1 MRKHVLAIVLVA
13 SLLQFASCSDDHD
26 PKPTVARGAGRVKI
40 VYDDAGI
47 KPENRDVVKQIR
59 DSGVFDRL
67 ADRATKTLALP
78 HDLEVKV
85 SDNVPFDDPSTDV
98 EGRTIFWPAGWLN
111 TARMLLAEFVPEV
124 IRDKGVPKAIGA
136 QNFTPDTLNIWA
148 NQFILGHEL
157 GHALIHQLTI
167 PMTGMEEDS
176 ADGFATF
183 FTIIDKETGP
193 NAALGAAVLFD
204 AFAAKKP
211 NVTMED
217 FSSDHP
223 VVQQRIFN
231 FLSAVVGSDPQKL
244 ENSLVTDGYVPK
256 TRAPLCRK
264 EWTQLN
270 YGWWKVFESHIADTY
285 KEEADAARAQAR
297 KDLDEENAAL
307 PGKIREL
314 RRQQGSG

>member
-1 MRKHVLAIVLVA
+1 
-13 SLLQFASCSDDHD
+13 
-26 PKPTVARGAGRVKI
+26 
-40 VYDDAGI
+40 
-47 KPENRDVVKQIR
+47 
-59 DSGVFDRL
+59 
-67 ADRATKTLALP
+67 
-78 HDLEVKV
+78 
-85 SDNVPFDDPSTDV
+85 
-98 EGRTIFWPAGWLN
+98 
-111 TARMLLAEFVPEV
+111 
-124 IRDKGVPKAIGA
+124 
-136 QNFTPDTLNIWA
+136 
-148 NQFILGHEL
+148 
-157 GHALIHQLTI
+157 
-167 PMTGMEEDS
+167 MEEDS

-244 ENSLVTDGYVPK
+244 ENSLVKDGYVPK

-270 YGWWKVFESHIADTY
+270 YGWWKVLEPHIADTY

-297 KDLDEENAAL
+297 KDLDEEHAAL

-314 RRQQGSG
+314 RQQQGSG

>member
-1 MRKHVLAIVLVA
+1 MREHVLPIILVA
-13 SLLQFASCSDDHD
+13 SLLQLVSCSGNEDAHQA
-26 PKPTVARGAGRVKI
+26 VARGNGQVKI

-47 KPENRDVVKQIR
+47 KLENRIVVKLIR
-59 DSGVFDRL
+59 ESRVFERL
-67 ADRATKTLALP
+67 AERATKTLALP
-78 HDLEVKV
+78 HDLVVKV
-85 SDNVPFDDPSTDV
+85 SDDVPFDDPTTEVD
-98 EGRTIFWPAGWLN
+98 GKMIFWPAEWLN
-111 TARMLLAEFVPEV
+111 RTRMLLVQVVPEV
-124 IRDKGVPKAIGA
+124 IRDKGVPKAIGT

-157 GHALIHQLTI
+157 GHALIHQLTL
-167 PMTGMEEDS
+167 PMSGMEEDS

-204 AFAAKKP
+204 AFAAKKS

-231 FLSAVVGSDPQKL
+231 FLCAVVGSDPQKL

-256 TRAPLCRK
+256 GRAGLCRK

-270 YGWWKVFESHIADTY
+270 YGWWKVLEPHIATTY

-297 KDLDEENAAL
+297 RELDEENAAL
-307 PGKIREL
+307 PAKIREL

>member
-1 MRKHVLAIVLVA
+1 M
-13 SLLQFASCSDDHD
+13 
-26 PKPTVARGAGRVKI
+26 ARGAGRVKI

-78 HDLEVKV
+78 HDLVVKV
-85 SDNVPFDDPSTDV
+85 SDDVPFDDPTTEVD
-98 EGRTIFWPAGWLN
+98 GRTIFWPAGWSN
-111 TARMLLAEFVPEV
+111 TTRSLLVEFVPDV
-124 IRDKGVPKAIGA
+124 IRDKGVPKAIGT

-157 GHALIHQLTI
+157 GHALIHHLTL
-167 PMTGMEEDS
+167 PLTGMEEDS

-193 NAALGAAVLFD
+193 NAALGAAGAFD

-223 VVQQRIFN
+223 RRPTAHLQFPQRRRRKR
-231 FLSAVVGSDPQKL
+231 PQKL
-244 ENSLVTDGYVPK
+244 ENSLVTDGHVPENPRPSLPK
-256 TRAPLCRK
+256 RM
-264 EWTQLN
+264 
-270 YGWWKVFESHIADTY
+270 
-285 KEEADAARAQAR
+285 DAAELRLVEGPRAAHCRHLQGGGGRSSSAGAQGPRRGDTPPCPAR
-297 KDLDEENAAL
+297 SGSCAGSRALDERRSVLFRAL
-307 PGKIREL
+307 EFIKTWISPRMM
-314 RRQQGSG
+314 RASR

>member
-1 MRKHVLAIVLVA
+1 MREHVLAIVLVA
-13 SLLQFASCSDDHD
+13 SLLQFASCSGEEDA
-26 PKPTVARGAGRVKI
+26 KPAVPRGNGRVKI

-47 KPENRDVVKQIR
+47 KPENRDVVKQIK

-85 SDNVPFDDPSTDV
+85 SDDVPFDDPSTDV
-98 EGRTIFWPAGWLN
+98 EGKTIFWPAGWLN
-111 TARMLLAEFVPEV
+111 TTRMLLAEFVPDV

-148 NQFILGHEL
+148 NQFILGHEF
-157 GHALIHQLTI
+157 GHALIHQLTL

-256 TRAPLCRK
+256 TRAPLSRK

-270 YGWWKVFESHIADTY
+270 YGWWKALEPHIADTY
-285 KEEADAARAQAR
+285 KKEADAARAQAR

-314 RRQQGSG
+314 RRQQSSQ

>member
-1 MRKHVLAIVLVA
+1 MRKHVLAIILVA
-13 SLLQFASCSDDHD
+13 SLLQLASYSRDENA
-26 PKPTVARGAGRVKI
+26 KPTVARGNGHVKI

-59 DSGVFDRL
+59 DSGVFERL
-67 ADRATKTLALP
+67 ADRLTKMLALP
-78 HDLEVKV
+78 QDLVVKV
-85 SDNVPFDDPSTDV
+85 SDDVPFDDPTT
-98 EGRTIFWPAGWLN
+98 EGKTIFWPAVWLN
-111 TARMLLAEFVPEV
+111 TTRSLLVDFVPEV
-124 IRDKGVPKAIGA
+124 IRDKGVPKAIGT

-148 NQFILGHEL
+148 NQFILGHEF
-157 GHALIHQLTI
+157 GHALIHQLTL

-223 VVQQRIFN
+223 IVQQRIFN
-231 FLSAVVGSDPQKL
+231 FLCAVVGSDPKKL

-256 TRAPLCRK
+256 TRAPYCRK

-270 YGWWKVFESHIADTY
+270 YGWRKVLEPYIADTY
-285 KEEADAARAQAR
+285 KEEADATRAHAR
-297 KDLDEENAAL
+297 KDFDEENAAML
-307 PGKIREL
+307 GKNREL
-314 RRQQGSG
+314 RRQQSSQ

>member
-1 MRKHVLAIVLVA
+1 M
-13 SLLQFASCSDDHD
+13 
-26 PKPTVARGAGRVKI
+26 KI

-59 DSGVFDRL
+59 DSGVFERL

-85 SDNVPFDDPSTDV
+85 SDDVPFDDPTTEVD
-98 EGRTIFWPAGWLN
+98 GRTIFWPAGWSN
-111 TARMLLAEFVPEV
+111 TTRSLLVEFVPDV
-124 IRDKGVPKAIGA
+124 IRDKGVPKAIGT

-157 GHALIHQLTI
+157 GHALIHHLTL
-167 PMTGMEEDS
+167 PLTGMEEDS

-193 NAALGAAVLFD
+193 NAAFGAAVLFD

-270 YGWWKVFESHIADTY
+270 YGWWKVLEPHIADTY
-285 KEEADAARAQAR
+285 KKEADAARARAR
-297 KDLDEENAAL
+297 KDLDEENAVL
-307 PGKIREL
+307 PGKIKEL
-314 RRQQGSG
+314 RRQQSSQ

>member
-1 MRKHVLAIVLVA
+1 MRPHILAIVVVR
-13 SLLQFASCSDDHD
+13 SLLQLASCSDDHD
-26 PKPTVARGAGRVKI
+26 EKPTVARGAGRVKI

-47 KPENRDVVKQIR
+47 KPENRNVVKQIR
-59 DSGVFDRL
+59 NSGVFDRL

-78 HDLEVKV
+78 YDLVVKV
-85 SDNVPFDDPSTDV
+85 SDDVPFDDPTTEVD
-98 EGRTIFWPAGWLN
+98 GKMIFWPAAFLN
-111 TARMLLAEFVPEV
+111 TTRSLLVEFVPEV
-124 IRDKGVPKAIGA
+124 IRDKGIPKAIGT

-157 GHALIHQLTI
+157 GHALIHQLTL

-183 FTIIDKETGP
+183 FTIIDKETAP

-231 FLSAVVGSDPQKL
+231 FLCAVVGSDPQKL
-244 ENSLVTDGYVPK
+244 ENSLVADGYVPK
-256 TRAPLCRK
+256 ARAGLCRK

-270 YGWWKVFESHIADTY
+270 YGWWKVLEPHIANTY

-297 KDLDEENAAL
+297 KELDEENAAL
-307 PGKIREL
+307 PDKIREL
-314 RRQQGSG
+314 RRQQSSG